1 MKSEQFQQFGTF
13 TLKLSN
19 FGIDKQR
26 TGSQKAQIQTMIAAD
41 VFRPWASRL
50 NLLMFSS
57 SIQGSAIVSHITPK
71 LGGLEQSLLPASSFS
86 LPDSAPTVAPFH
98 GFWHLLADLGLAG
111 VKMASPDRLV
121 HVVDNG
127 TFLSMGLSSFKSSL
141 TSFYNIPAVGGGDCS
156 NSGPSACT
164 KSLLPHSIC

>member
-1 MKSEQFQQFGTF
+1 MKSEQFQQFGTC
-13 TLKLSN
+13 TLKSSN

-26 TGSQKAQIQTMIAAD
+26 TGSQKAQIQTMIAVD
-41 VFRPWASRL
+41 VFKPWASRL

-57 SIQGSAIVSHITPK
+57 SIQESVIVSHVTTK

-86 LPDSAPTVAPFH
+86 LLDSAPTVAPFH
-98 GFWHLLADLGLAG
+98 GFRHLLADLGLTG
-111 VKMASPDRLV
+111 VKTASPERLV

-141 TSFYNIPAVGGGDCS
+141 TSFYNIPAVWGGG
-156 NSGPSACT
+156 
-164 KSLLPHSIC
+164 L